1 MENKQLVLKAVHNM
15 NGIRYLPKGYEI
27 CAAKHLQHYY
37 PNESIEDCLDAV
49 HTALNILRMTN

>member
-15 NGIRYLPKGYEI
+15 NGMRYLPKGYDKM
-27 CAAKHLQHYY
+27 AAANLRHYF
-37 PNESIEDCLDAV
+37 PEESIEDCLDAV